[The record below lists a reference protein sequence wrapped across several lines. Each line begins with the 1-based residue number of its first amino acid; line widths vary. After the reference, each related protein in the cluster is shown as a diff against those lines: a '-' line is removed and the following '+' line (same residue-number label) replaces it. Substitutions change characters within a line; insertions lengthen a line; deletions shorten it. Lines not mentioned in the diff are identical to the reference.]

1 MDFDKLKTN
10 VKRKLLD
17 MLKDDQKKRLV
28 NEVEK
33 QSAKKSQ
40 SIKKSQSKS
49 LNKKLNIFEMD

>member
-33 QSAKKSQ
+33 
-40 SIKKSQSKS
+40 
-49 LNKKLNIFEMD
+49 